1 MGACLSSAQPEDVQA
16 RQRTQEIDKRL
27 EEDYRRLRKEVK
39 ILLLGKKKT
48 MPTVSLT
55 LVQVQENP
63 ASRLYIPPILV
74 ASWKYIDVLDCE
86 TDENFTSRWIQSY

>member
-39 ILLLGKKKT
+39 ILLLGKKKNYANCFANFGSGSGESGKS
-48 MPTVSLT
+48 TVYSPYPCCFL
-55 LVQVQENP
+55 EI
-63 ASRLYIPPILV
+63 Y
-74 ASWKYIDVLDCE
+74 
-86 TDENFTSRWIQSY
+86 

>member
-39 ILLLGKKKT
+39 ILLLGKKK
-48 MPTVSLT
+48 LCQ
-55 LVQVQENP
+55 LF
-63 ASRLYIPPILV
+63 R
-74 ASWKYIDVLDCE
+74 
-86 TDENFTSRWIQSY
+86 